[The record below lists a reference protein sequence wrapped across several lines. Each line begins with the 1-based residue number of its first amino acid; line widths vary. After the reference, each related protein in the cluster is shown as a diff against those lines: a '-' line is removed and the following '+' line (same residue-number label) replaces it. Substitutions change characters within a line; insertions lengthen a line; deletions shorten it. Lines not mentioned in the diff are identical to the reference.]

1 VRKAAQHLCWF
12 LGCAAGL
19 LTPVPGPASGQV
31 LPEYTLKAAYLT
43 KFVPFIDW
51 PDAVF
56 ASPTAPVTI
65 CVVGEDPFGATL
77 DKAAAVVAAGGRKLA
92 VRRIPEANADTG
104 TACQIVYVSDSQVG
118 YDAVDALKDKPV
130 ITVTES
136 TMRARGIINFLTL
149 DNHVR
154 FDIDEAAAEK
164 NGVHISSKLLGLAHN
179 VTQKSAAP

>member
-1 VRKAAQHLCWF
+1 M
-12 LGCAAGL
+12 
-19 LTPVPGPASGQV
+19 TPASGDV

-43 KFVPFIDW
+43 KFVPFIEW
-51 PDAVF
+51 PEAVF
-56 ASPTAPVTI
+56 ASPNAPVTI

-77 DKAAAVVAAGGRKLA
+77 DQAAAGAATGRKLV
-92 VRRIPEANADTG
+92 VRRIPEVNADTA
-104 TACQIVYVSDSQVG
+104 TTCQIVYVSDTQVG

-130 ITVTES
+130 ITVTEN
-136 TMRARGIINFLTL
+136 TIRARGIINFLTL

-154 FDIDEAAAEK
+154 FDIDEAAALK

>member
-1 VRKAAQHLCWF
+1 ML
-12 LGCAAGL
+12 
-19 LTPVPGPASGQV
+19 PASGAV
-31 LPEYTLKAAYLT
+31 LPEYTVKAAYLT
-43 KFVPFIDW
+43 KFVPFIEW

-56 ASPTAPVTI
+56 GSPNAPVTI
-65 CVVGEDPFGATL
+65 CIVGEDPFGSTL
-77 DKAAAVVAAGGRKLA
+77 DQAAAVAAAGRRLV
-92 VRRIPEANADTG
+92 VRRIPEANAGTG
-104 TACQIVYVSDSQVG
+104 SACQIVYVSDSQVG

-154 FDIDEAAAEK
+154 FDIDEAAAAK

-179 VTQKSAAP
+179 VTQKSGAP

>member
-1 VRKAAQHLCWF
+1 M
-12 LGCAAGL
+12 
-19 LTPVPGPASGQV
+19 TPVSGDV

-43 KFVPFIDW
+43 KFVPFIEW

-56 ASPTAPVTI
+56 ASPNAPVTI

-77 DKAAAVVAAGGRKLA
+77 DQAAGAAAAGRKLV
-92 VRRIPEANADTG
+92 VRRIPEVNAETG
-104 TACQIVYVSDSQVG
+104 AACQIVYVSDTQVG

-154 FDIDEAAAEK
+154 FDIDEAAALK

>member
-1 VRKAAQHLCWF
+1 VRRTTWLLCLVF
-12 LGCAAGL
+12 GGTAGL
-19 LTPVPGPASGQV
+19 LTPGWGQDLPAYSV
-31 LPEYTLKAAYLT
+31 KAAYLT
-43 KFVPFIDW
+43 KFVPFIEW

-56 ASPTAPVTI
+56 TSPTAPVNI

-77 DKAAAVVAAGGRKLA
+77 DKAAAGAAGGRKLA
-92 VRRIPEANADTG
+92 VRRIPEINPETG
-104 TACQIVYVSDSQVG
+104 TICQIVYVTDSQVG

-130 ITVTES
+130 ITVTEG

-164 NGVHISSKLLGLAHN
+164 NGVHISSKLLGLARN
-179 VTQKSAAP
+179 VARRSDAP